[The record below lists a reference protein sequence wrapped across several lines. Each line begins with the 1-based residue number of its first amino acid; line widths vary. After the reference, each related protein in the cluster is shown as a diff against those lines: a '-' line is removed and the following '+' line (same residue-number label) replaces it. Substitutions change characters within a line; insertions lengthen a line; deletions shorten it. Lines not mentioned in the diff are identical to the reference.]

1 MNMGLFQNK
10 QSSKK
15 QPKAADEPD
24 GALHFFDDYFRE
36 ELRTRGREYF
46 EKVIDEN
53 AETFKKDLDA
63 TIVQVHSELKEHI
76 TTQLGMTIDQI
87 NADITKQ
94 LEAQSLQYGKA
105 MKDAQDKALQSLNES
120 AVAVQEKHQQLSEVL
135 QKNVAHHESVLT
147 QVLAQD
153 TARVEATEKAQ
164 DAAIQSLNQSVQAL
178 QDQYQQLGATLQKN
192 VVTQEAILTSA
203 FEQNMAKIIEHYLLG
218 ALGDQYDMKAQLPS
232 IIKQMEANKQAI
244 VEDMTL

>member
-1 MNMGLFQNK
+1 MGLFQNK
-10 QSSKK
+10 QPSKRQSK
-15 QPKAADEPD
+15 TAGEPD

-53 AETFKKDLDA
+53 AAVFKEDLNA
-63 TIVQVHSELKEHI
+63 TIVQVHTELKEHI
-76 TTQLGMTIDQI
+76 TTQLGTTIDQI
-87 NADITKQ
+87 NADVSKQ
-94 LEAQSLQYGKA
+94 LESQSLQYGKA
-105 MKDAQDKALQSLNES
+105 MKDAQDAALASLNES
-120 AVAVQEKHQQLSEVL
+120 AQSVQQKHQQLSDAL
-135 QKNVAHHESVLT
+135 QKNVAHHEEVLT
-147 QVLAQD
+147 KVLAQD
-153 TARVEATEKAQ
+153 TARVEATETAQ

-178 QDQYQQLGATLQKN
+178 QDQYQQLGVTLQKN
-192 VVTQEAILTSA
+192 VVAQEAILTSA

-244 VEDMTL
+244 VEDMKL

>member
-36 ELRTRGREYF
+36 ERRTRGREYF

-53 AETFKKDLDA
+53 AAVFKKDLDA
-63 TIVQVHSELKEHI
+63 TIVQVHRELKEHI
-76 TTQLGMTIDQI
+76 TTQLGRTIDQI
-87 NADITKQ
+87 NADVAKQ
-94 LEAQSLQYGKA
+94 LEAQSL
-105 MKDAQDKALQSLNES
+105 
-120 AVAVQEKHQQLSEVL
+120 QEKHQQLSEVL

-147 QVLAQD
+147 KMLEQD

-164 DAAIQSLNQSVQAL
+164 DAAIQSLNQSVLAL
-178 QDQYQQLGATLQKN
+178 QEQYQQLGTTLQKN
-192 VVTQEAILTSA
+192 VVAQEAMLTGA
-203 FEQNMAKIIEHYLLG
+203 FEQNMARIIEHYLLG

-244 VEDMTL
+244 VGDMKL